1 MQPIPA
7 PQVLDPDRIL
17 GHNAD
22 TEFLADQRPEVELV
36 KIALHE
42 SCRYA
47 EQLWHEL
54 AQVRTYLM
62 QSLPP
67 DSYNSGSPSTGAHPN
82 GPNDDDGWRNWT
94 STFAAVTSV
103 LCGPHGDSGYGH
115 SEAMRMER
123 RRRLLQ
129 PEPSTDADGRPATSG
144 PTDRPR
150 ASEVKQPPPT

>member
-1 MQPIPA
+1 MQPIPT

-54 AQVRTYLM
+54 DHVRTYLM

-67 DSYNSGSPSTGAHPN
+67 DYNSGSPSTGAHPN

-103 LCGPHGDSGYGH
+103 LCGPHGDSGYGR
-115 SEAMRMER
+115 SEAMLAER
-123 RRRLLQ
+123 RRRLELS
-129 PEPSTDADGRPATSG
+129 EPSTDADGRPITSG
-144 PTDRPR
+144 PIDRPR
-150 ASEVKQPPPT
+150 HPR

>member
-36 KIALHE
+36 KIALQE
-42 SCRYA
+42 SCGYA
-47 EQLWHEL
+47 QQLWQEL
-54 AQVRTYLM
+54 DQVRTYLM

-67 DSYNSGSPSTGAHPN
+67 DSDNSDLPSTGAHPN
-82 GPNDDDGWRNWT
+82 GPNDDDGWRSWT

-103 LCGPHGDSGYGH
+103 LCGPHGDSGYGY
-115 SEAMRMER
+115 SEAMQAER
-123 RRRLLQ
+123 RRRRLRS
-129 PEPSTDADGRPATSG
+129 EPSTDADGRYS
-144 PTDRPR
+144 
-150 ASEVKQPPPT
+150 